1 MKYSFVA
8 NCCWAQLATTLAL
21 TMCCMHE
28 GLAQDEP
35 PKTEAAVAE
44 SSSKTF
50 GQLSF
55 ASANGKFRIGA
66 ELIRFADGTVTL
78 KKDSGTIVE
87 VPMAKLDRMTQDSV
101 ISRVSKYDE
110 LKSLADE
117 LLDRFRAVAFEGD
130 LLVPKAL
137 PGKVLIYDV
146 EQGLPNPH
154 FFTDLRWNR
163 RATNR
168 AEVGTLVLVLRQ
180 EKVVTTFNTQFGAQF
195 GAAGYKGI
203 VVHHRVG
210 IVDVA
215 QNKLIGCFG
224 YFDEQDRS
232 IKEATVTIGGPFGAT
247 TDKIYVGKTR
257 TEDLVKNF
265 IASLASAEA
274 K

>member
-1 MKYSFVA
+1 MKYSSVA
-8 NCCWAQLATTLAL
+8 NCRWVQLAMTL
-21 TMCCMHE
+21 TMSFIHE
-28 GLAQDEP
+28 GLVQGEP
-35 PKTEAAVAE
+35 PKTEAAVEETTA
-44 SSSKTF
+44 KTF

-55 ASANGKFRIGA
+55 ASANGKFRVGA
-66 ELIRFADGTVTL
+66 ELTHFANGAVTL
-78 KKDSGTIVE
+78 RKDDGTIVE

-101 ISRVSKYDE
+101 ISRVSEHDD

-117 LLDRFRAVAFEGD
+117 LLDRFRTAFEGD

-180 EKVVTTFNTQFGAQF
+180 EEIVTTCNTQFGAQF

-215 QNKLIGCFG
+215 PNKLIGCFG

-232 IKEATVTIGGPFGAT
+232 VKEATTTVGGPFGAT
-247 TDKIYVGKTR
+247 TDKIYVG
-257 TEDLVKNF
+257 
-265 IASLASAEA
+265 A
-274 K
+274 KCELTIK